1 MVRWVVGSIL
11 HGVDPLSYFSFQP
24 VLHDWCNKGRG
35 MCYPVCG
42 MVYIKEPLLLID
54 KSSLCG
60 GSGFPFSLSEWSLTI
75 CLTPYNRRLN
85 VLSAS
90 LNKTFLSLSLFIIII
105 IIIIIITIIIIIIII
120 FCCCKSLS
128 AFGSTQIDKEY
139 YVLFLVYISLLMSNI
154 SIYYYLSS
162 S

>member
-42 MVYIKEPLLLID
+42 MVHIKEPLLLID
-54 KSSLCG
+54 KSNLCG
-60 GSGFPFSLSEWSLTI
+60 GSVFPFSLSEWSLTI
-75 CLTPYNRRLN
+75 CLTPYNRRQN

-90 LNKTFLSLSLFIIII
+90 LNKTFLSLSCQSNCTAVYGFTRAGAI
-105 IIIIIITIIIIIIII
+105 
-120 FCCCKSLS
+120 
-128 AFGSTQIDKEY
+128 AREY
-139 YVLFLVYISLLMSNI
+139 NCWRRQTPILLINCLTFNVNNI
-154 SIYYYLSS
+154 SRYLQVLIHTSRS
-162 S
+162 VFNSRL